1 MPLCEV
7 NVLKQRG
14 LDVTEHLES
23 DPNLPKPSCDEGYVN
38 EVDLP
43 ILNSRL
49 FVPAGDVVRIS
60 CRSKTNKQQRL
71 VRNSTHPVQNDQNCF
86 GDFLD
91 VVCFKVSNQ
100 VAEWR
105 ILSDPRNNILPVCV
119 DECRDNRFVI
129 TPCDLYCIYLYI

>member
-1 MPLCEV
+1 MH
-7 NVLKQRG
+7 VLKQRG

-43 ILNSRL
+43 TLKSRL
-49 FVPAGDVVRIS
+49 FVPVGDVVRIS
-60 CRSKTNKQQRL
+60 CRSKTNEQQRL
-71 VRNSTHPVQNDQNCF
+71 VRNSTHPVQSDQNCF

-91 VVCFKVSNQ
+91 LVCFKVGNQ

-105 ILSDPRNNILPVCV
+105 ILSDPRNNKLPVCV
-119 DECRDNRFVI
+119 DECKDNRFVI
-129 TPCDLYCIYLYI
+129 IHCHAHTYNILRL